1 MKEEEVCS
9 VCSGNDYVY
18 VEGIVEQCP
27 LCIALGK
34 LYEHKEVENETRT
47 ETVPTHH

>member
-9 VCSGNDYVY
+9 VCSGNDDVY
-18 VEGIVEQCP
+18 VEGMVEQCP